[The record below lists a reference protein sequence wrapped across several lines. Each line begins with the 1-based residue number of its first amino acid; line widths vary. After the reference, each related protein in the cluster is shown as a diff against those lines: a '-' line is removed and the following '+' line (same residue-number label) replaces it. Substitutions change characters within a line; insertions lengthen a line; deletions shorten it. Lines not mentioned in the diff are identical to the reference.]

1 MPPKKHEPKPLLP
14 AVNKTFVVA
23 AFTLG
28 ALAGCRKEEVAQAPE
43 PPVHNA
49 MTEYVENRVTAM
61 HKAES
66 VAQIT
71 NTQNQKTDQQAQGV
85 QEP

>member
-1 MPPKKHEPKPLLP
+1 
-14 AVNKTFVVA
+14 
-23 AFTLG
+23 
-28 ALAGCRKEEVAQAPE
+28 
-43 PPVHNA
+43 

-66 VAQIT
+66 TAQIA
-71 NTQNQKTDQQAQGV
+71 NKVNQQTEQQAQSA